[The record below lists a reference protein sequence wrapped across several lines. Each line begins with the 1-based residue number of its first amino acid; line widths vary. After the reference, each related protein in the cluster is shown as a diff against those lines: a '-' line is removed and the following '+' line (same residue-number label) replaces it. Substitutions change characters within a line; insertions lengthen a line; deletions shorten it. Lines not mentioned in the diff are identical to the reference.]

1 MISKTSLDDLDVVL
15 KIYENARAFMRSH
28 GNPTQWKDNRPSTS
42 SVIEDINKGHH
53 YKIVEDGKIVGV
65 FSFYIG
71 IDPCY
76 NHIEGKWLNDDT
88 YGVIHKIASTYE
100 KKGILESCLKF
111 VESKTKNI
119 RIDTHKDNLVMQ
131 NALAKFGFIV
141 CGTIF
146 VDDGTPRIAYQRTS
160 L

>member
-1 MISKTSLDDLDVVL
+1 MVVKTSLNDLDEIL
-15 KIYENARAFMRSH
+15 IIYKNAREFMKSH

-42 SVIEDINKGHH
+42 SIIEDINNGHH
-53 YKIVEDGKIVGV
+53 YKIMDNDKIVGV

-76 NHIEGKWLNDDT
+76 NHIEGKWLNDDE

-100 KKGILESCLKF
+100 KKGILSECLSF
-111 VESKTKNI
+111 VETKIKNI

-131 NALAKFGFIV
+131 NALAKFEFKE
-141 CGTIF
+141 CGIIY

-160 L
+160 